1 MKKEQKSALRS
12 CKAKLE
18 KAGKTLEEV
27 RTAVEDIAIE
37 IHSNAYG
44 IGKADPEEEITPLHR
59 AGETLLHMLEEELK
73 EVKSYITE
81 SMEAG

>member
-12 CKAKLE
+12 CKTKLE
-18 KAGKTLEEV
+18 TVGKTIEGLRVIVEN
-27 RTAVEDIAIE
+27 TAADI
-37 IHSNAYG
+37 HNDAYG
-44 IGKADPEEEITPLHR
+44 LGKAEPEEEITPLHR
-59 AGETLLHMLEEELK
+59 AGETLLRILDELE

>member
-1 MKKEQKSALRS
+1 MKKDQKSALRS
-12 CKAKLE
+12 CKTKLE
-18 KAGKTLEEV
+18 TAGKTLDVV
-27 RTAVEDIAIE
+27 RTAVEDIAVE

-44 IGKADPEEEITPLHR
+44 IGKCDPEEEITPLHH
-59 AGETLLHMLEEELK
+59 AGETLLHMLEEIE